1 MVQRTMDYLKHLGI
15 VETESDIERLATVNA
30 TNKNQDIAQRW
41 LEDIETQRDKLDSSV
56 NLMQSQRK
64 SLQSIIDNIAKMED

>member
-1 MVQRTMDYLKHLGI
+1 MDYLKHLGI
-15 VETESDIERLATVNA
+15 VETESDIERLATINA
-30 TNKNQDIAQRW
+30 ANKNQDIAQRW

>member
-1 MVQRTMDYLKHLGI
+1 MDYLKHLGI
-15 VETESDIERLATVNA
+15 VETESDIERLATINA
-30 TNKNQDIAQRW
+30 TNKNRDIAQRW

>member
-1 MVQRTMDYLKHLGI
+1 MDYLKHLGI
-15 VETESDIERLATVNA
+15 VETESDIERLATMNA

>member
-15 VETESDIERLATVNA
+15 VETESDIERLATINA